1 MTKITPNS
9 LPSLTIC
16 SRLPFVAHSM
26 TFGTRSKSVVAKL
39 HFTSRLCWSNLTCC
53 QVPLGTV
60 TPPCTSHSP
69 PPASLPCMAQSF
81 GYCSLGSHDPRALLF
96 SFSLAVPATLSSD
109 ARSVLLPCSARALPE
124 ASALSLLS
132 TRKPFFSAIF
142 RSRHV
147 LIFFLLFLFF

>member
-26 TFGTRSKSVVAKL
+26 TFGTRSKSVVAQL

-53 QVPLGTV
+53 QVLLGTGGPSLHLS
-60 TPPCTSHSP
+60 PPSPLNFSSPGLPSP

-81 GYCSLGSHDPRALLF
+81 GYCSLGSHDPLCPPLLF
-96 SFSLAVPATLSSD
+96 LAGCP
-109 ARSVLLPCSARALPE
+109 RH
-124 ASALSLLS
+124 SLLS
-132 TRKPFFSAIF
+132 CPVSSAGHVQLGLFQKPPLSP
-142 RSRHV
+142 SY
-147 LIFFLLFLFF
+147 LQ